1 MRVTDE
7 GRLIAGRYLVG
18 PRLGHGGMSEV
29 HLGTDTRLGRTV
41 AIKELKLS
49 LSSDSAFRLRFR
61 QEAQSASRMS
71 HPTIVRVFDAGEE
84 VSVDDN
90 GGESRRP
97 FIVMEHIEGRLL
109 KDLIAEGPVE
119 IDEAVRITE
128 GILTALEYSHRAGVV
143 HRDIKPGNIMLT
155 PSGQVKV
162 MDFGIARAV
171 SDSAAT
177 VAQTTAILGTAA
189 YFSPEQAKG
198 EQVDARSDLYSAGIV
213 LFELLT
219 GRAPFRGDTPV
230 AVAYQHVSETPP
242 APSSINPAVPP
253 ALDAVVAHALSK
265 DRYRRY
271 QGAAEFRDDLR
282 DAAAG
287 RLPDR
292 RPIDELTTSLF
303 AARSQGG
310 SNDSELALRQL
321 AEDNSVVRTQR
332 RPPVLWIWSSV
343 VVLAVIVAALVIW
356 VLTLQPS
363 STLPSQS
370 REVPALTETTYDSAQ
385 ATLTGLDLVPSQVV
399 EYNPSIPEGEVIRTD
414 PGSGTIVAPDTVI
427 RVVVSQGPQPVA
439 VPEIAGKT
447 LTDAISAITTAG
459 FVEGSQTRENSPT
472 VAGDVV
478 LSTSPAAG
486 QEVAPGTPIDL
497 VISSGKVTL
506 PDLVGTSLSSAL
518 ATLASDKLRLVG
530 VEVPDTTCDSTRAN
544 PPITTQ
550 SMVPGDVPQG
560 STIKLG
566 YCAG

>member
-1 MRVTDE
+1 VRVTDE
-7 GRLIAGRYLVG
+7 GRLIAGRYEVG
-18 PRLGHGGMSEV
+18 PRLGRGGMSEV
-29 HLGTDTRLGRTV
+29 YLGTDTRLGRTV

-61 QEAQSASRMS
+61 QEAQAASRMS

-84 VSVDDN
+84 VSLDDN
-90 GGESRRP
+90 GAESRRP

-119 IDEAVRITE
+119 VDEAVRITE

-242 APSSINPAVPP
+242 APSSINPAVTP
-253 ALDAVVAHALSK
+253 ALDAVVARALSK
-265 DRYRRY
+265 DRYERF

-287 RLPDR
+287 RLPDH

-310 SNDSELALRQL
+310 INDSELALRQL
-321 AEDNSVVRTQR
+321 AEDNSNIRTQR
-332 RPPVLWIWSSV
+332 RPPVLWIWAA
-343 VVLAVIVAALVIW
+343 VVLVGVIVAAVVIW
-356 VLTLQPS
+356 VLALPTGTGP
-363 STLPSQS
+363 LPSQS
-370 REVPALTETTYDSAQ
+370 REVPTLTQTTYDSAQ
-385 ATLTGLDLVPSQVV
+385 ETLTALDLVPSQVA
-399 EYNPSIPEGEVIRTD
+399 EYSSDVPEGDVIRTD
-414 PGSGTIVAPDTVI
+414 PGSGTIVAPETVI

-439 VPEIAGKT
+439 VPETAGRT
-447 LTDAISAITTAG
+447 LAEAIDALTAVG

-472 VAGDVV
+472 VPGDVV
-478 LSTSPAAG
+478 LSASP
-486 QEVAPGTPIDL
+486 APGTSVDL
-497 VISSGKVTL
+497 VVSSGQVTL

-518 ATLASDKLRLVG
+518 ATLASEKLQLTG
-530 VEVPDTTCDSTRAN
+530 VEVPDETCDATRAN

-550 SMVPGDVPQG
+550 SMIPGDVPQG
-560 STIKLG
+560 STIRLG

>member
-1 MRVTDE
+1 M
-7 GRLIAGRYLVG
+7 IAGRYVVG

-84 VSVDDN
+84 VSVDGN
-90 GGESRRP
+90 GSESRRP

-119 IDEAVRITE
+119 LDEAVRITE

-242 APSSINPAVPP
+242 APSSINPAVTP

-265 DRYRRY
+265 DRYRRF

-282 DAAAG
+282 EAAAG
-287 RLPDR
+287 RLPDH

-303 AARSQGG
+303 AARSQSGA
-310 SNDSELALRQL
+310 NDSELALRQL

-332 RPPVLWIWSSV
+332 RPPVLWIWSSI

-399 EYNPSIPEGEVIRTD
+399 EYSPSVPEGDVIRTD

-439 VPEIAGKT
+439 VPETAGKT
-447 LTDAISAITTAG
+447 LSEAISAITAVG

-472 VAGDVV
+472 VPGDVV
-478 LSTSPAAG
+478 LSASPAAG

-518 ATLASDKLRLVG
+518 ATLASEKLRLVG
-530 VEVPDTTCDSTRAN
+530 VEVPDPSCDSTRAN

>member
-1 MRVTDE
+1 MTDE
-7 GRLIAGRYLVG
+7 GRLIAGRYQVG
-18 PRLGHGGMSEV
+18 PRLGRGGMSEV
-29 HLGTDTRLGRTV
+29 YLGTDTRLGRTV

-84 VSVDDN
+84 VSLDDN
-90 GGESRRP
+90 GAESRRP

-109 KDLIAEGPVE
+109 KDLIAEGPLDV
-119 IDEAVRITE
+119 DEAVRITE

-242 APSSINPAVPP
+242 APSSINPAVTP
-253 ALDAVVAHALSK
+253 ALDAVVARALSK
-265 DRYRRY
+265 DRYERF

-287 RLPDR
+287 RLPDH

-310 SNDSELALRQL
+310 VNDSELALRQL
-321 AEDNSVVRTQR
+321 AEDNSIVRTQR
-332 RPPVLWIWSSV
+332 RPPVLWIWSSI

-356 VLTLQPS
+356 VLTLQPA

-370 REVPALTETTYDSAQ
+370 REVPTLTETTYDSAQ
-385 ATLTGLDLVPSQVV
+385 STLTELDLVPSQVA
-399 EYNPSIPEGEVIRTD
+399 EYSSTVPEGEVIRTD
-414 PGSGTIVAPDTVI
+414 PGSGTIVAPETVI
-427 RVVVSQGPQPVA
+427 RIVVSQGPQPVA
-439 VPEIAGKT
+439 VPDTVGQSLAEAIDA
-447 LTDAISAITTAG
+447 LTAVG

-472 VAGDVV
+472 VPRDVV
-478 LSTSPAAG
+478 LSASPGAG
-486 QEVAPGTPIDL
+486 QQVAPGTPVDL
-497 VISSGKVTL
+497 TVSSGQVTL

-518 ATLASDKLRLVG
+518 ATLASEKLQLVG
-530 VEVPDTTCDSTRAN
+530 VEVPDETCDATRAN

-550 SMVPGDVPQG
+550 SLAPGDVPQG
-560 STIKLG
+560 STVQLG

>member
-1 MRVTDE
+1 MTDE
-7 GRLIAGRYLVG
+7 GRLIAGRYQVG
-18 PRLGHGGMSEV
+18 PRLGRGGMSEV
-29 HLGTDTRLGRTV
+29 YLGTDTRLGRTV

-84 VSVDDN
+84 VSLDDT
-90 GGESRRP
+90 GAESRRP

-109 KDLIAEGPVE
+109 KDVIAEGPVE
-119 IDEAVRITE
+119 VDEAVRITE

-242 APSSINPAVPP
+242 APSSINPAVSP
-253 ALDAVVAHALSK
+253 ALDGVVARALSK
-265 DRYRRY
+265 DRYERF

-287 RLPDR
+287 RLPDH

-303 AARSQGG
+303 AARSGG
-310 SNDSELALRQL
+310 GMNDSELALRQL
-321 AEDNSVVRTQR
+321 AEDNSIVRTQR
-332 RPPVLWIWSSV
+332 RPPVLWIWSSI

-356 VLTLQPS
+356 VLTLQPTT
-363 STLPSQS
+363 TLPSQS
-370 REVPALTETTYDSAQ
+370 REVPVLTGTSYDSAQ
-385 ATLTGLDLVPSQVV
+385 STLTELDLVASQLAEFSDTV
-399 EYNPSIPEGEVIRTD
+399 PAGEVIRTD
-414 PGSGTIVAPDTVI
+414 PGSGTIVAPETVI
-427 RVVVSQGPQPVA
+427 RVYVSQGAQPVA
-439 VPEIAGKT
+439 VPE
-447 LTDAISAITTAG
+447 TAG
-459 FVEGSQTRENSPT
+459 STLEEAIAALTGAGFSEGSQTRQNSPT
-472 VAGDVV
+472 VPGDVV
-478 LSTSPAAG
+478 LSSTPAGG
-486 QEVAPGTPIDL
+486 QQLAPGTPVDL
-497 VISSGKVTL
+497 VVSSGQVTL
-506 PDLVGTSLSSAL
+506 PDLVGQTLSTAL
-518 ATLASDKLRLVG
+518 ATLASEQLQLIG
-530 VEVPDTTCDSTRAN
+530 EEAPDETCDSVRAN

-550 SMVPGDVPQG
+550 SIAPGDVPQG
-560 STIKLG
+560 STVELG
-566 YCAG
+566 FCAG

>member
-1 MRVTDE
+1 MTEE
-7 GRLIAGRYLVG
+7 GRLIAGRYQVG
-18 PRLGHGGMSEV
+18 PRLGRGGMSEV
-29 HLGTDTRLGRTV
+29 YLGTDTRLGRTV

-61 QEAQSASRMS
+61 QEAQAASRMS

-84 VSVDDN
+84 VTVDDN
-90 GGESRRP
+90 GAESRRP
-97 FIVMEHIEGRLL
+97 FIIMEHIEGRLL
-109 KDLIAEGPVE
+109 KDIIADGPVDV
-119 IDEAVRITE
+119 DEAVRITE

-198 EQVDARSDLYSAGIV
+198 EQVDARSDLYSAGVV

-242 APSSINPAVPP
+242 APSSITPAVSP
-253 ALDAVVAHALSK
+253 ALDAVVARALSK
-265 DRYRRY
+265 DRYERF

-287 RLPDR
+287 RLPDHR
-292 RPIDELTTSLF
+292 EIDELTTSLF
-303 AARSQGG
+303 GARSGG
-310 SNDSELALRQL
+310 GMNDSELALRQL
-321 AEDNSVVRTQR
+321 AEDNSIVRTQR
-332 RPPVLWIWSSV
+332 RPPILWIWSSI

-363 STLPSQS
+363 TTLPTQS
-370 REVPALTETTYDSAQ
+370 REVPTLTSESYEAAE
-385 ATLTGLDLVPSQVV
+385 ATLTGLDLIVSKQSEFSDSVPAGQVT
-399 EYNPSIPEGEVIRTD
+399 RTD
-414 PGSGTIVAPDTVI
+414 PGPGTIVARQTTI
-427 RVVVSQGPQPVA
+427 RVYVSQGMQPVA
-439 VPEIAGKT
+439 VPKTAGT
-447 LTDAISAITTAG
+447 PLADAIAAITGAG
-459 FVEGSQTRENSPT
+459 LVEGSQTRQNSPT
-472 VAGDVV
+472 LPADVV
-478 LSTSPAAG
+478 ISSSPDGGAQA
-486 QEVAPGTPIDL
+486 EPRSSVDL
-497 VISSGKVTL
+497 VVSSGKVTL
-506 PDLVGTSLSSAL
+506 PDLVGQSLSTAL
-518 ATLASDKLRLVG
+518 ATLASDSLQLKG
-530 VEVPDTTCDSTRAN
+530 VEAPDTRCDSVRAN

-550 SMVPGDVPQG
+550 SLPPGDVPQG
-560 STIKLG
+560 STVQLG

>member
-1 MRVTDE
+1 MTEE
-7 GRLIAGRYLVG
+7 GRLIAGRYQVG
-18 PRLGHGGMSEV
+18 PRLGRGGMSEV
-29 HLGTDTRLGRTV
+29 YLGTDTRLGRTV

-84 VSVDDN
+84 VSLDDN
-90 GGESRRP
+90 GAESRRP

-109 KDLIAEGPVE
+109 KDLIAEGPLDV
-119 IDEAVRITE
+119 DEAVRITE

-242 APSSINPAVPP
+242 APSSINPAVTP
-253 ALDAVVAHALSK
+253 ALDAVVARALSK
-265 DRYRRY
+265 DRYERF

-287 RLPDR
+287 RLPDH

-310 SNDSELALRQL
+310 VNDSELALRQL
-321 AEDNSVVRTQR
+321 AEDNSIVRTQR
-332 RPPVLWIWSSV
+332 RPPVLWIWSSI

-356 VLTLQPS
+356 VLTLQPA

-370 REVPALTETTYDSAQ
+370 REVPTLTETTYDSAQ
-385 ATLTGLDLVPSQVV
+385 STLTELDLVPSQVA
-399 EYNPSIPEGEVIRTD
+399 EYSSTVPEGEVIRTD
-414 PGSGTIVAPDTVI
+414 PGSGTIVAPETVI
-427 RVVVSQGPQPVA
+427 RIVVSQGPLPVA
-439 VPEIAGKT
+439 VPDTVGQSLAEAIDA
-447 LTDAISAITTAG
+447 LTAVG

-472 VAGDVV
+472 VPRDVV
-478 LSTSPAAG
+478 LSASPGAG
-486 QEVAPGTPIDL
+486 QQVAPGTPVDL
-497 VISSGKVTL
+497 TVSSGQVTL

-518 ATLASDKLRLVG
+518 ATLASEKLQLVG
-530 VEVPDTTCDSTRAN
+530 VEVPDETCDATRAN

-550 SMVPGDVPQG
+550 SLAPGDVPQG
-560 STIKLG
+560 STVQLG

>member
-1 MRVTDE
+1 MTDE
-7 GRLIAGRYLVG
+7 GRLIAGRYVVG

-84 VSVDDN
+84 VSIDGN
-90 GGESRRP
+90 GSESRRP

-119 IDEAVRITE
+119 LDEAVRITE

-242 APSSINPAVPP
+242 APSSINPAVTP

-265 DRYRRY
+265 DRYRRF

-282 DAAAG
+282 EAAAG
-287 RLPDR
+287 RLPDH

-303 AARSQGG
+303 AARSQSGA
-310 SNDSELALRQL
+310 NDSELALRQL

-399 EYNPSIPEGEVIRTD
+399 EYSPSVPEGDVIRTD

-439 VPEIAGKT
+439 VPETAGKT
-447 LTDAISAITTAG
+447 LSEAISAITAVG

-472 VAGDVV
+472 VPGDVV
-478 LSTSPAAG
+478 LSASPAAG

-518 ATLASDKLRLVG
+518 ATLASEKLRLVG
-530 VEVPDTTCDSTRAN
+530 VEVPDPSCDSTRAN

>member
-1 MRVTDE
+1 MTDE
-7 GRLIAGRYLVG
+7 GRLIAGRYQVG
-18 PRLGHGGMSEV
+18 PRLGRGGMSEV
-29 HLGTDTRLGRTV
+29 YLGTDTRLGRTV

-84 VSVDDN
+84 VSLDDN
-90 GGESRRP
+90 GAESRRP

-109 KDLIAEGPVE
+109 KDLIAEGPLDV
-119 IDEAVRITE
+119 DEAVRITE

-242 APSSINPAVPP
+242 APSSINPAVTP
-253 ALDAVVAHALSK
+253 ALDAVVARALSK
-265 DRYRRY
+265 DRYERF

-287 RLPDR
+287 RLPDH

-310 SNDSELALRQL
+310 VNDSELALRQL
-321 AEDNSVVRTQR
+321 AEDNSIVRTQR
-332 RPPVLWIWSSV
+332 RPPVLWIWSSI

-356 VLTLQPS
+356 VLTLQPA

-370 REVPALTETTYDSAQ
+370 REVPTLTETTYDSAQ
-385 ATLTGLDLVPSQVV
+385 STLTELDLVPSQVA
-399 EYNPSIPEGEVIRTD
+399 EYSSTVPEGEVIRTD
-414 PGSGTIVAPDTVI
+414 PGSGTIVAPETVI
-427 RVVVSQGPQPVA
+427 RIVVSQGPQPVA
-439 VPEIAGKT
+439 VPDTVGQSLAEAIDA
-447 LTDAISAITTAG
+447 LTAVG

-472 VAGDVV
+472 VPGDVV
-478 LSTSPAAG
+478 LSASPGAG
-486 QEVAPGTPIDL
+486 QQVAQGTPVDL
-497 VISSGKVTL
+497 TVSSGQVTL

-518 ATLASDKLRLVG
+518 ATLASEKLQLVG
-530 VEVPDTTCDSTRAN
+530 VEVPDETCDATRAN

-550 SMVPGDVPQG
+550 SLAPGDVPQG
-560 STIKLG
+560 STVQLG

>member
-1 MRVTDE
+1 MTDE
-7 GRLIAGRYLVG
+7 GRLIAGRYQVG
-18 PRLGHGGMSEV
+18 PRLGRGGMSEV
-29 HLGTDTRLGRTV
+29 YLGTDTRLGRTV

-84 VSVDDN
+84 VSLEDN
-90 GGESRRP
+90 GAESRRP

-109 KDLIAEGPVE
+109 KDLIAEGPLDV
-119 IDEAVRITE
+119 DEAVRITE

-242 APSSINPAVPP
+242 APSSINPAVTP
-253 ALDAVVAHALSK
+253 ALDAVVARALSK
-265 DRYRRY
+265 DRYERF

-287 RLPDR
+287 RLPDH

-310 SNDSELALRQL
+310 VNDSELALRQL
-321 AEDNSVVRTQR
+321 AEDNSIVRTQR
-332 RPPVLWIWSSV
+332 RPPVLWIWSSI

-356 VLTLQPS
+356 VLTLQPA

-370 REVPALTETTYDSAQ
+370 REVPTLTETTYDSAQ
-385 ATLTGLDLVPSQVV
+385 STLTELDLVPSQVA
-399 EYNPSIPEGEVIRTD
+399 EYSSTVPEGEVIRTD
-414 PGSGTIVAPDTVI
+414 PGSGTIVAPETVI
-427 RVVVSQGPQPVA
+427 RIVVSQGPQPVA
-439 VPEIAGKT
+439 VPDTVGQSLAEAIDA
-447 LTDAISAITTAG
+447 LTSVG

-472 VAGDVV
+472 VPGDVV
-478 LSTSPAAG
+478 LSASPGAG
-486 QEVAPGTPIDL
+486 QQVAPGTPVDL
-497 VISSGKVTL
+497 TVSSGQVTL

-518 ATLASDKLRLVG
+518 ATLASEKLQLVG
-530 VEVPDTTCDSTRAN
+530 VEVPDETCDATRAN

-550 SMVPGDVPQG
+550 SLAPGDVPQG
-560 STIKLG
+560 STVQLG

>member
-1 MRVTDE
+1 MTDE
-7 GRLIAGRYLVG
+7 GRLIAGRYQVG
-18 PRLGHGGMSEV
+18 PRLGRGGMSEV
-29 HLGTDTRLGRTV
+29 YLGTDTRLGRTV

-84 VSVDDN
+84 VSLDDS
-90 GGESRRP
+90 GAESRRP

-109 KDLIAEGPVE
+109 KDLIAEGPLDV
-119 IDEAVRITE
+119 DEAVRITE

-242 APSSINPAVPP
+242 APSSINPAVTP
-253 ALDAVVAHALSK
+253 ALDAVVARALSK
-265 DRYRRY
+265 DRYERF

-287 RLPDR
+287 RLPDH

-310 SNDSELALRQL
+310 VNDSELALRQL
-321 AEDNSVVRTQR
+321 AEDNSIVRTQR
-332 RPPVLWIWSSV
+332 RPPVLWIWSSI

-356 VLTLQPS
+356 VLTLQPA

-370 REVPALTETTYDSAQ
+370 REVPTLTETTYDSAQ
-385 ATLTGLDLVPSQVV
+385 STLTELDLVPSQVA
-399 EYNPSIPEGEVIRTD
+399 EYSSTVPEGEVIRTD
-414 PGSGTIVAPDTVI
+414 PGSGTIVAPETVI
-427 RVVVSQGPQPVA
+427 RIVVSQGPQPVA
-439 VPEIAGKT
+439 VPDTVGQSLAEAIDA
-447 LTDAISAITTAG
+447 LTAVG

-472 VAGDVV
+472 VPGDVV
-478 LSTSPAAG
+478 LAASPGAG
-486 QEVAPGTPIDL
+486 QQVAPGTPVDL
-497 VISSGKVTL
+497 TVSSGQVTL

-518 ATLASDKLRLVG
+518 ATLASEKLQLVG
-530 VEVPDTTCDSTRAN
+530 VEVPDETCDATRAN

-550 SMVPGDVPQG
+550 SLAPGDVPQG
-560 STIKLG
+560 STVQLG

>member
-1 MRVTDE
+1 MTDE
-7 GRLIAGRYLVG
+7 GRLIAGRYQVG
-18 PRLGHGGMSEV
+18 PRLGRGGMSEV
-29 HLGTDTRLGRTV
+29 YLGTDTRLGRTV

-84 VSVDDN
+84 VSLDDN
-90 GGESRRP
+90 GAESRRP

-109 KDLIAEGPVE
+109 KDLIAEGPLDV
-119 IDEAVRITE
+119 DEAVRITE

-242 APSSINPAVPP
+242 APSSINPAVTP
-253 ALDAVVAHALSK
+253 ALDAVVARALSK
-265 DRYRRY
+265 DRYERF

-287 RLPDR
+287 RLPDH

-310 SNDSELALRQL
+310 VNDSELALRQL
-321 AEDNSVVRTQR
+321 AEDNSIVRTQR
-332 RPPVLWIWSSV
+332 RPPVLWIWSSI

-356 VLTLQPS
+356 VLTLQPA

-370 REVPALTETTYDSAQ
+370 REVPTLTETTYDSAQ
-385 ATLTGLDLVPSQVV
+385 STLTELDLVPSQVA
-399 EYNPSIPEGEVIRTD
+399 EYSSTVPEGEVIRTD
-414 PGSGTIVAPDTVI
+414 PGSGTIVAPETVI
-427 RVVVSQGPQPVA
+427 RIVVSQGPQPVA
-439 VPEIAGKT
+439 VPDTVGQSLAEAIDA
-447 LTDAISAITTAG
+447 LTAVG

-472 VAGDVV
+472 VPGDVV
-478 LSTSPAAG
+478 LSASPGAG
-486 QEVAPGTPIDL
+486 QQVAPGTPVDL
-497 VISSGKVTL
+497 TVSSGQVTL

-518 ATLASDKLRLVG
+518 ATLASEKLQLVG
-530 VEVPDTTCDSTRAN
+530 VEVPDETCDATRAN

-550 SMVPGDVPQG
+550 SLAPGDVPQG
-560 STIKLG
+560 STVQLG

>member
-1 MRVTDE
+1 MRVTEE
-7 GRLIAGRYLVG
+7 GRLIAGRYQVG
-18 PRLGHGGMSEV
+18 PRLGRGGMSEV
-29 HLGTDTRLGRTV
+29 YLGTDTRLGRTV

-61 QEAQSASRMS
+61 QEAQAASRMS

-84 VSVDDN
+84 VTVDDN
-90 GGESRRP
+90 GAESRRP
-97 FIVMEHIEGRLL
+97 FIIMEHIEGRLL
-109 KDLIAEGPVE
+109 KDIIADGPVDV
-119 IDEAVRITE
+119 DEAVRITE

-198 EQVDARSDLYSAGIV
+198 EQVDARSDLYSAGVV

-242 APSSINPAVPP
+242 APSSITPAVSP
-253 ALDAVVAHALSK
+253 ALDAVVARALSK
-265 DRYRRY
+265 DRYERF

-287 RLPDR
+287 RLPDHR
-292 RPIDELTTSLF
+292 EIDELTTSLF
-303 AARSQGG
+303 GARSGG
-310 SNDSELALRQL
+310 GMNDSELALRQL
-321 AEDNSVVRTQR
+321 AEDNSIVRTQR
-332 RPPVLWIWSSV
+332 RPPILWIWSSI

-363 STLPSQS
+363 TTLPTQS
-370 REVPALTETTYDSAQ
+370 REVPTLTSESYEAAE
-385 ATLTGLDLVPSQVV
+385 ATLTGLDLIVSKQSEFSDSVPAGQVT
-399 EYNPSIPEGEVIRTD
+399 RTD
-414 PGSGTIVAPDTVI
+414 PGPGTIVARQTTI
-427 RVVVSQGPQPVA
+427 RVYVSQGMQPVA
-439 VPEIAGKT
+439 VPKTAGT
-447 LTDAISAITTAG
+447 PLADAIAAITGAG
-459 FVEGSQTRENSPT
+459 LVEGSQTRQNSPT
-472 VAGDVV
+472 LPADVV
-478 LSTSPAAG
+478 ISSSPDGGAQA
-486 QEVAPGTPIDL
+486 EPRSSVDL
-497 VISSGKVTL
+497 VVSSGKVTL
-506 PDLVGTSLSSAL
+506 PDLVGQSLSTAL
-518 ATLASDKLRLVG
+518 ATLASDSLQLKG
-530 VEVPDTTCDSTRAN
+530 VEAPDTRCDSVRAN

-550 SMVPGDVPQG
+550 SLPPGDVPQG
-560 STIKLG
+560 STVQLG

>member
-1 MRVTDE
+1 M
-7 GRLIAGRYLVG
+7 IAGRYQVG
-18 PRLGHGGMSEV
+18 PRLGRGGMSEV
-29 HLGTDTRLGRTV
+29 YLGTDTRLGRTV

-84 VSVDDN
+84 VSLDDN
-90 GGESRRP
+90 GAESRRP

-109 KDLIAEGPVE
+109 KDVIAEGPVDV
-119 IDEAVRITE
+119 DEAVRITE

-242 APSSINPAVPP
+242 APSSINPAVSP
-253 ALDAVVAHALSK
+253 ALDGVVARALSK
-265 DRYRRY
+265 DRYERF

-287 RLPDR
+287 RLPDH

-303 AARSQGG
+303 AARGG
-310 SNDSELALRQL
+310 GMNDSELALRQL
-321 AEDNSVVRTQR
+321 AEDNSIVRTQR
-332 RPPVLWIWSSV
+332 RPPVLWIWSSI

-356 VLTLQPS
+356 VLTLQPTT
-363 STLPSQS
+363 TLPSQS
-370 REVPALTETTYDSAQ
+370 REVPALTGTSYDSAQ
-385 ATLTGLDLVPSQVV
+385 STLTELDLVASQLAEFDDTV
-399 EYNPSIPEGEVIRTD
+399 PAGEVIRTD
-414 PGSGTIVAPDTVI
+414 PGSGTIVAPETVI
-427 RVVVSQGPQPVA
+427 RVYVSQGPQPVA
-439 VPEIAGKT
+439 VPE
-447 LTDAISAITTAG
+447 TAG
-459 FVEGSQTRENSPT
+459 STLEEAIAALTGAGFSEGSQTRQNSPT
-472 VAGDVV
+472 VPADVV
-478 LSTSPAAG
+478 LSSTPDGG
-486 QEVAPGTPIDL
+486 QQLEPGTQVDL
-497 VISSGKVTL
+497 VVSSGQVTL
-506 PDLVGTSLSSAL
+506 PDLVGQTLSTAL
-518 ATLASDKLRLVG
+518 ATLASEQLQLIG
-530 VEVPDTTCDSTRAN
+530 EEAPDETCESVRAN

-550 SMVPGDVPQG
+550 SVAPGDVPQG
-560 STIKLG
+560 STIELG
-566 YCAG
+566 FCAG

>member
-1 MRVTDE
+1 MTDE

-18 PRLGHGGMSEV
+18 PQLGRGGMSEV

-41 AIKELKLS
+41 AVKELKLS

-61 QEAQSASRMS
+61 QEAHAASRMS

-84 VSVDDN
+84 VSVDDS
-90 GGESRRP
+90 GTESRRP

-109 KDLIAEGPVE
+109 KDVIAEGPVDV
-119 IDEAVRITE
+119 DEAVRITE
-128 GILTALEYSHRAGVV
+128 GVLTALEYSHRAGVV

-198 EQVDARSDLYSAGIV
+198 EQVDARSDLYSAGVV

-242 APSSINPAVPP
+242 APSSINPAVTP
-253 ALDAVVAHALSK
+253 ALDGVVARALSK
-265 DRYRRY
+265 DRYERF

-282 DAAAG
+282 NAAAG
-287 RLPDR
+287 RLPDH

-303 AARSQGG
+303 AARGQNGM
-310 SNDSELALRQL
+310 NDSELALRQL
-321 AEDNSVVRTQR
+321 AEDNSIVRTQR
-332 RPPVLWIWSSV
+332 RPPVLWIWSSI

-363 STLPSQS
+363 TTLPSQS
-370 REVPALTETTYDSAQ
+370 REVPALTGTAYDSAQ
-385 ATLTGLDLVPSQVV
+385 STLTELDLVPSQLT
-399 EYNPSIPEGEVIRTD
+399 EYNDTVPSGAVIRTD
-414 PGSGTIVAPDTVI
+414 PGSGTIVAPETAI
-427 RVVVSQGPQPVA
+427 RVYVSQGAQPVA
-439 VPEIAGKT
+439 VPETAGT
-447 LTDAISAITTAG
+447 RLEEAVAALTGAG
-459 FVEGSQTRENSPT
+459 FVEGSRTRQNSPT
-472 VAGDVV
+472 VASD
-478 LSTSPAAG
+478 
-486 QEVAPGTPIDL
+486 I
-497 VISSGKVTL
+497 VISSSPAGGQPSTPGGPVDLVVSSGRVTL
-506 PDLVGTSLSSAL
+506 PDLVGQSLSTAL
-518 ATLASDKLRLVG
+518 STLESEQLQLVA
-530 VEVPDTTCDSTRAN
+530 VEAPDDSCESVRAN

-550 SMVPGDVPQG
+550 SLAPGDVPQG
-560 STIKLG
+560 STVELG

>member
-1 MRVTDE
+1 MTDE
-7 GRLIAGRYLVG
+7 GRLIAGRYQVG
-18 PRLGHGGMSEV
+18 PRLGRGGMSEV
-29 HLGTDTRLGRTV
+29 YLGTDTRLGRTV

-84 VSVDDN
+84 VSLDDN
-90 GGESRRP
+90 GAESRRP

-109 KDLIAEGPVE
+109 KDLIAEGPLDV
-119 IDEAVRITE
+119 DEAVRITE

-242 APSSINPAVPP
+242 APSSINPAVTP
-253 ALDAVVAHALSK
+253 ALDAVVARALSK
-265 DRYRRY
+265 DRYERF

-287 RLPDR
+287 RLPDH

-310 SNDSELALRQL
+310 VNDSELALRQL
-321 AEDNSVVRTQR
+321 AEDNSIVRTQR
-332 RPPVLWIWSSV
+332 RPPVLWIWSSI

-356 VLTLQPS
+356 VLTLQPA

-370 REVPALTETTYDSAQ
+370 REVPTLTETTYDSAQ
-385 ATLTGLDLVPSQVV
+385 STLTELDLVPSQVA
-399 EYNPSIPEGEVIRTD
+399 EYSSTVPEGEVIRTD
-414 PGSGTIVAPDTVI
+414 PGSGTIVAPETVI
-427 RVVVSQGPQPVA
+427 RIVVSQGPQPVA
-439 VPEIAGKT
+439 VPDTVGQNLAEAIDA
-447 LTDAISAITTAG
+447 LTAVG

-472 VAGDVV
+472 VPGDVV
-478 LSTSPAAG
+478 LSASPGAG
-486 QEVAPGTPIDL
+486 QQVAPGTPVDL
-497 VISSGKVTL
+497 TVSSGQVTL

-518 ATLASDKLRLVG
+518 ATLASEKLQLVG
-530 VEVPDTTCDSTRAN
+530 VEVPDETCDATRAN

-550 SMVPGDVPQG
+550 SLAPGDVPQG
-560 STIKLG
+560 STVQLG

>member
-1 MRVTDE
+1 
-7 GRLIAGRYLVG
+7 
-18 PRLGHGGMSEV
+18 MSEV
-29 HLGTDTRLGRTV
+29 YLGTDTRLGRTV

-84 VSVDDN
+84 VTVDEQ
-90 GGESRRP
+90 GAESRRP

-109 KDLIAEGPVE
+109 KDVIAEGPVDV
-119 IDEAVRITE
+119 DEAVRITE

-242 APSSINPAVPP
+242 APSSINPAVSP
-253 ALDAVVAHALSK
+253 ALDSIVARALSK
-265 DRYRRY
+265 DRYERF

-287 RLPDR
+287 RLAEH

-310 SNDSELALRQL
+310 MNDSELALRQL
-321 AEDNSVVRTQR
+321 AEDNSAVRTQR
-332 RPPVLWIWSSV
+332 RPPVLWIWSSI

-356 VLTLQPS
+356 VLTLQPTT
-363 STLPSQS
+363 TLPSQS
-370 REVPALTETTYDSAQ
+370 REVPTLTGTSYDSAQ
-385 ATLTGLDLVPSQVV
+385 STLTALDLVPSQVTEFSDSV
-399 EYNPSIPEGEVIRTD
+399 PEGEVVRTD

-427 RVVVSQGPQPVA
+427 RVYVSQGVQPVA
-439 VPEIAGKT
+439 VPGTAGTNLGEAIA
-447 LTDAISAITTAG
+447 AITGAG
-459 FVEGSQTRENSPT
+459 LAEGSQTRQNSPT
-472 VAGDVV
+472 IAADVV
-478 LSTSPAAG
+478 LSTTPSAG
-486 QEVAPGTPIDL
+486 EQVVPGTPVDL
-497 VISSGKVTL
+497 VVSSGTVVL
-506 PDLVGTSLSSAL
+506 PDLVGQSLSAAL
-518 ATLASDKLRLVG
+518 AALEAEELQLVG
-530 VEVPDTTCDSTRAN
+530 VEAPDESCESVRAN
-544 PPITTQ
+544 PPIITQ
-550 SMVPGDVPQG
+550 SLAPGEVPQG
-560 STIKLG
+560 STVELG

>member
-1 MRVTDE
+1 MTDE
-7 GRLIAGRYLVG
+7 GRLIAGRYQVG
-18 PRLGHGGMSEV
+18 PRLGRGGMSEV
-29 HLGTDTRLGRTV
+29 YLGTDTRLGRTV

-84 VSVDDN
+84 VTVDDT
-90 GGESRRP
+90 GSESRRP

-109 KDLIAEGPVE
+109 KDLIAEGPLDV
-119 IDEAVRITE
+119 DEAVRIAE

-242 APSSINPAVPP
+242 APSSINPAVTPS
-253 ALDAVVAHALSK
+253 LDAVVARALSK
-265 DRYRRY
+265 DRYQRF

-287 RLPDR
+287 RLPEH

-303 AARSQGG
+303 GTRSQGG
-310 SNDSELALRQL
+310 VNDSEFALRQL
-321 AEDNSVVRTQR
+321 AEDNSIVRTQR
-332 RPPVLWIWSSV
+332 RPPVLWIWSSI

-356 VLTLQPS
+356 VLTLQPA

-370 REVPALTETTYDSAQ
+370 REVPSLSHTTYDSAQ
-385 ATLTGLDLVPSQVV
+385 STLTELDLVPSQVA
-399 EYNPSIPEGEVIRTD
+399 EYSSTVPEGEVIRTD
-414 PGSGTIVAPDTVI
+414 PGSGTIVAPETVI
-427 RVVVSQGPQPVA
+427 RIVVSQGPQPVA
-439 VPEIAGKT
+439 VPDTVGQP
-447 LTDAISAITTAG
+447 LTEAINALSAVG
-459 FVEGSQTRENSPT
+459 FVEGSQTRQNSPT
-472 VAGDVV
+472 IASDIV
-478 LSTSPAAG
+478 LSASPEAG
-486 QEVAPGTPIDL
+486 QQVVPGTAIDL
-497 VISSGKVTL
+497 TVSTGQVTL
-506 PDLVGTSLSSAL
+506 PDLVGKKLSEAL
-518 ATLASDKLRLVG
+518 ATLASDQLQLIG
-530 VEVPDTTCDSTRAN
+530 IEIPDETCSGAGRAN
-544 PPITTQ
+544 PPVTTQ
-550 SMVPGDVPQG
+550 SLVPGDVPQG
-560 STIKLG
+560 STVRLG

>member
-1 MRVTDE
+1 MTDE
-7 GRLIAGRYLVG
+7 GRLIAGRYQVG
-18 PRLGHGGMSEV
+18 PRLGRGGMSEV

-61 QEAQSASRMS
+61 QEAQAASRMS
-71 HPTIVRVFDAGEE
+71 HPTVVRVFDAGEE
-84 VSVDDN
+84 VTVDEN

-109 KDLIAEGPVE
+109 KDVIAEGPVE
-119 IDEAVRITE
+119 VDEAVRITE

-242 APSSINPAVPP
+242 APSSINPTVSA
-253 ALDAVVAHALSK
+253 ALDAVVARALSK
-265 DRYRRY
+265 DRYERF

-282 DAAAG
+282 EAAAG
-287 RLPDR
+287 RLPDH

-310 SNDSELALRQL
+310 VTDSELALRQL
-321 AEDNSVVRTQR
+321 AEDNSIVRTQR
-332 RPPVLWIWSSV
+332 RPPVLWIWSSI

-356 VLTLQPS
+356 VLTLQPD

-370 REVPALTETTYDSAQ
+370 REVPSLTQTTYESAQ
-385 ATLTGLDLVPSQVV
+385 ETLTAIDLVPSQVT
-399 EYNPSIPEGEVIRTD
+399 EYSTSVPEGEVIRTD
-414 PGSGTIVAPDTVI
+414 PGSGTIVAPETVI

-439 VPEIAGKT
+439 VPETAGKT
-447 LTDAISAITTAG
+447 LAEAIEAITAAG

-478 LSTSPAAG
+478 LSASPAAG
-486 QEVAPGTPIDL
+486 QQVAPGTPIDL
-497 VISSGKVTL
+497 VVSSGQVTL

-518 ATLASDKLRLVG
+518 ATLASEKLQLVG
-530 VEVPDTTCDSTRAN
+530 VEVPDESCDATRAN

-550 SMVPGDVPQG
+550 SRAPGDVPQG
-560 STIKLG
+560 STIQLG

>member
-1 MRVTDE
+1 MTDE
-7 GRLIAGRYLVG
+7 GRLIAGRYQVG
-18 PRLGHGGMSEV
+18 PRLGRGGMSEV
-29 HLGTDTRLGRTV
+29 YLGTDTRLGRTV

-84 VSVDDN
+84 VSLDDN
-90 GGESRRP
+90 GAESRRP

-109 KDLIAEGPVE
+109 KDVIAEGPVDV
-119 IDEAVRITE
+119 DEAVRITE

-242 APSSINPAVPP
+242 APSSINPAVSP
-253 ALDAVVAHALSK
+253 ALDGVVARALSK
-265 DRYRRY
+265 DRYERF

-287 RLPDR
+287 RLPDH

-303 AARSQGG
+303 AARGG
-310 SNDSELALRQL
+310 GMNDSELALRQL
-321 AEDNSVVRTQR
+321 AEDNSIVRTQR
-332 RPPVLWIWSSV
+332 RPPVLWIWSSI

-356 VLTLQPS
+356 VLTLQPTT
-363 STLPSQS
+363 TLPSQS
-370 REVPALTETTYDSAQ
+370 REVPALTGTSYDSAQ
-385 ATLTGLDLVPSQVV
+385 STLTELDLVASQLAEFDDTV
-399 EYNPSIPEGEVIRTD
+399 PAGEVIRTD
-414 PGSGTIVAPDTVI
+414 PGSGTIVAPETVI
-427 RVVVSQGPQPVA
+427 RVYVSQGAQPVA
-439 VPEIAGKT
+439 VPE
-447 LTDAISAITTAG
+447 TAG
-459 FVEGSQTRENSPT
+459 STLEEAIAALTGAGFSEGSQTRQNSPT
-472 VAGDVV
+472 VPADVV
-478 LSTSPAAG
+478 LSSTPDGG
-486 QEVAPGTPIDL
+486 QQLEPGTQVDL
-497 VISSGKVTL
+497 VVSSGQVTL
-506 PDLVGTSLSSAL
+506 PDLVGQTLSTAL
-518 ATLASDKLRLVG
+518 ATLASEQLQLIG
-530 VEVPDTTCDSTRAN
+530 EEAPDETCESVRAN

-550 SMVPGDVPQG
+550 SVAPGDVPQG
-560 STIKLG
+560 STIELG
-566 YCAG
+566 FCAG

>member
-7 GRLIAGRYLVG
+7 GRLIAGRYVVG

-84 VSVDDN
+84 VSVDGN
-90 GGESRRP
+90 GSESRRP

-119 IDEAVRITE
+119 LDEAVRITE

-242 APSSINPAVPP
+242 APSSINPAVTP

-265 DRYRRY
+265 DRYRRF

-282 DAAAG
+282 EAAAG
-287 RLPDR
+287 RLPDH

-303 AARSQGG
+303 AARSQSGA
-310 SNDSELALRQL
+310 NDSELALRQL

-332 RPPVLWIWSSV
+332 RPPVLWIWSSI

-399 EYNPSIPEGEVIRTD
+399 EYSPSVPEGDVIRTD

-439 VPEIAGKT
+439 VPETAGKT
-447 LTDAISAITTAG
+447 LSEAISAITAVG

-472 VAGDVV
+472 VPGDVV
-478 LSTSPAAG
+478 LSASPAAG

-518 ATLASDKLRLVG
+518 ATLASEKLRLVG
-530 VEVPDTTCDSTRAN
+530 VEVPDPSCDSTRAN

>member
-1 MRVTDE
+1 MTDE
-7 GRLIAGRYLVG
+7 GRLIAGRYQVG
-18 PRLGHGGMSEV
+18 PRLGRGGMSEV
-29 HLGTDTRLGRTV
+29 YLGTDTRLGRTV

-84 VSVDDN
+84 VSLDDN
-90 GGESRRP
+90 GAESRRP

-109 KDLIAEGPVE
+109 KDVIAEGPVDV
-119 IDEAVRITE
+119 DEAVRITE

-242 APSSINPAVPP
+242 APSSINPAVSP
-253 ALDAVVAHALSK
+253 ALDGVVARALSK
-265 DRYRRY
+265 DRYERF

-287 RLPDR
+287 RLPDH

-303 AARSQGG
+303 AARGG
-310 SNDSELALRQL
+310 GMNDSELALRQL
-321 AEDNSVVRTQR
+321 AEDNSIVRTQR
-332 RPPVLWIWSSV
+332 RPPVLWIWSSI

-356 VLTLQPS
+356 VLTLQPTT
-363 STLPSQS
+363 TLPSQS
-370 REVPALTETTYDSAQ
+370 REVPALTGTSYDSAQ
-385 ATLTGLDLVPSQVV
+385 STLTELDLVASQLAEFDDTV
-399 EYNPSIPEGEVIRTD
+399 PAGEVIRTD
-414 PGSGTIVAPDTVI
+414 PGSGTIVAPETVI
-427 RVVVSQGPQPVA
+427 RVYVSQGPQPVA
-439 VPEIAGKT
+439 VPE
-447 LTDAISAITTAG
+447 TAG
-459 FVEGSQTRENSPT
+459 STLEEAIAALTGAGFSEGSQTRQNSPT
-472 VAGDVV
+472 VPADVV
-478 LSTSPAAG
+478 LSSTPDGG
-486 QEVAPGTPIDL
+486 QQLEPGTQVDL
-497 VISSGKVTL
+497 VVSSGQVTL
-506 PDLVGTSLSSAL
+506 PDLVGQTLSTAL
-518 ATLASDKLRLVG
+518 ATLASEQLQLIG
-530 VEVPDTTCDSTRAN
+530 EEAPDETCESVRAN

-550 SMVPGDVPQG
+550 SVAPGDVPQG
-560 STIKLG
+560 STIELG
-566 YCAG
+566 FCAG

>member
-1 MRVTDE
+1 MTDE
-7 GRLIAGRYLVG
+7 GRLIAGRYVVG

-84 VSVDDN
+84 VSVDGN
-90 GGESRRP
+90 GSESRRP

-119 IDEAVRITE
+119 LDEAVRITE

-242 APSSINPAVPP
+242 APSSINPAVTP

-265 DRYRRY
+265 DRYRRF

-282 DAAAG
+282 EAAAG
-287 RLPDR
+287 RLPDH

-303 AARSQGG
+303 AARSQSGA
-310 SNDSELALRQL
+310 NDSELALRQL

-332 RPPVLWIWSSV
+332 RPPVLWIWSSI

-399 EYNPSIPEGEVIRTD
+399 EYSPSVPEGDVIRTD

-439 VPEIAGKT
+439 VPETAGKT
-447 LTDAISAITTAG
+447 LSEAISAITAVG

-472 VAGDVV
+472 VPGDVV
-478 LSTSPAAG
+478 LSASPAAG

-518 ATLASDKLRLVG
+518 ATLASEKLRLVG
-530 VEVPDTTCDSTRAN
+530 VEVPDPSCDSTRAN

>member
-1 MRVTDE
+1 MTDE
-7 GRLIAGRYLVG
+7 GRLIAGRYQVG
-18 PRLGHGGMSEV
+18 PRLGRGGMSEV
-29 HLGTDTRLGRTV
+29 YLGTDTRLGRTV

-84 VSVDDN
+84 VSLDDN
-90 GGESRRP
+90 GAESRRP

-109 KDLIAEGPVE
+109 KDLIAEGPLDV
-119 IDEAVRITE
+119 DEAVRITE

-242 APSSINPAVPP
+242 APSSINPAVTP
-253 ALDAVVAHALSK
+253 ALDAVVARALSK
-265 DRYRRY
+265 DRYERF

-287 RLPDR
+287 RLPDH

-310 SNDSELALRQL
+310 VNDSELALRQL
-321 AEDNSVVRTQR
+321 AEDNSIVRTQR
-332 RPPVLWIWSSV
+332 RPPVLWIWSSI

-356 VLTLQPS
+356 VLTLQPA

-370 REVPALTETTYDSAQ
+370 REVPTLTETTYDSAQ
-385 ATLTGLDLVPSQVV
+385 STLTELDLVPSQVA
-399 EYNPSIPEGEVIRTD
+399 EYSSTVPEGEVIRTD
-414 PGSGTIVAPDTVI
+414 PGSGTIVAPETVI
-427 RVVVSQGPQPVA
+427 RIVVSQGPQPVA
-439 VPEIAGKT
+439 VPDTVGRS
-447 LTDAISAITTAG
+447 LTEAIDALTAVG

-472 VAGDVV
+472 VPGDVV
-478 LSTSPAAG
+478 LSASPGAG
-486 QEVAPGTPIDL
+486 QQVAPGTPVDL
-497 VISSGKVTL
+497 TVSSGQVTL

-518 ATLASDKLRLVG
+518 ATLASEKLQLVG
-530 VEVPDTTCDSTRAN
+530 VEVPDETCDATRAN

-550 SMVPGDVPQG
+550 SLAPGDVPQG
-560 STIKLG
+560 STVQLG

>member
-1 MRVTDE
+1 MTDE
-7 GRLIAGRYLVG
+7 GRLIAGRYQVG
-18 PRLGHGGMSEV
+18 PRLGRGGMSEV
-29 HLGTDTRLGRTV
+29 YLGTDTRLGRTV

-84 VSVDDN
+84 VSLDDN
-90 GGESRRP
+90 GAESRRP

-109 KDLIAEGPVE
+109 KDLIAEGPLDV
-119 IDEAVRITE
+119 DEAVRITE

-242 APSSINPAVPP
+242 APSSINPAVTP
-253 ALDAVVAHALSK
+253 ALDAVVARALSK
-265 DRYRRY
+265 DRYERF

-287 RLPDR
+287 RLPDH

-310 SNDSELALRQL
+310 VNDSELALRQL
-321 AEDNSVVRTQR
+321 AEDNSIVRTQR
-332 RPPVLWIWSSV
+332 RPPVLWIWSSI

-356 VLTLQPS
+356 VLTLQPA

-370 REVPALTETTYDSAQ
+370 REVPTLTETTYDSAQ
-385 ATLTGLDLVPSQVV
+385 STLTELDLVPSQVA
-399 EYNPSIPEGEVIRTD
+399 EYSSTVPEGEVIRTD
-414 PGSGTIVAPDTVI
+414 PGSGTIVAPETVI
-427 RVVVSQGPQPVA
+427 RIVVSQGPQPVA
-439 VPEIAGKT
+439 VPDTVGRSLAEAIDA
-447 LTDAISAITTAG
+447 LTAVG

-472 VAGDVV
+472 VPGDVV
-478 LSTSPAAG
+478 LSASPGAG
-486 QEVAPGTPIDL
+486 QQVAPGTPVDL
-497 VISSGKVTL
+497 TVSSGQVTL

-518 ATLASDKLRLVG
+518 ATLASEKLQLVG
-530 VEVPDTTCDSTRAN
+530 VEVPDETCDATRAN

-550 SMVPGDVPQG
+550 SLAPGDVPQG
-560 STIKLG
+560 STVQLG

>member
-1 MRVTDE
+1 MTDE
-7 GRLIAGRYLVG
+7 GRLIAGRYQVG
-18 PRLGHGGMSEV
+18 PRLGRGGMSEV
-29 HLGTDTRLGRTV
+29 YLGTDTRLGRTV

-84 VSVDDN
+84 VSLDDN
-90 GGESRRP
+90 GAESRRP

-109 KDLIAEGPVE
+109 KDLIAEGPLDV
-119 IDEAVRITE
+119 DEAVRITE

-242 APSSINPAVPP
+242 APSSINPAVTP
-253 ALDAVVAHALSK
+253 ALDAVVARALSK
-265 DRYRRY
+265 DRYERF

-287 RLPDR
+287 RLPDH

-310 SNDSELALRQL
+310 VNDSELALRQL
-321 AEDNSVVRTQR
+321 AEDNSIVRTQR
-332 RPPVLWIWSSV
+332 RPPVLWIWSSI

-356 VLTLQPS
+356 VLTLQPA

-370 REVPALTETTYDSAQ
+370 REVPTLTETTYDSAQ
-385 ATLTGLDLVPSQVV
+385 STLTELDLVPSQVA
-399 EYNPSIPEGEVIRTD
+399 EYSSTVPEGEVIRTD
-414 PGSGTIVAPDTVI
+414 PGSGTIVAPETVI
-427 RVVVSQGPQPVA
+427 RIVVSQGPQPVA
-439 VPEIAGKT
+439 VPDTVGQSLAEAIDA
-447 LTDAISAITTAG
+447 LTAVG

-472 VAGDVV
+472 VPGDVV
-478 LSTSPAAG
+478 LSASPGAG
-486 QEVAPGTPIDL
+486 QQVAPGTPVDL
-497 VISSGKVTL
+497 TVSSGQVTL

-518 ATLASDKLRLVG
+518 ATVASEKLQLVG
-530 VEVPDTTCDSTRAN
+530 VEVPDETCDATRAN

-550 SMVPGDVPQG
+550 SLAPGDVPQG
-560 STIKLG
+560 STVQLG

>member
-1 MRVTDE
+1 VTEE
-7 GRLIAGRYLVG
+7 GRLIAGRYQVG
-18 PRLGHGGMSEV
+18 PRLGRGGMSEV
-29 HLGTDTRLGRTV
+29 YLGTDTRLGRTV
-41 AIKELKLS
+41 AVKELKLS

-61 QEAQSASRMS
+61 QEAQAASRMS

-84 VSVDDN
+84 VTVDEQ
-90 GGESRRP
+90 GTESRRP
-97 FIVMEHIEGRLL
+97 FIIMEHIEGRLL
-109 KDLIAEGPVE
+109 KDVIAEGPVDV
-119 IDEAVRITE
+119 DEAVRITE

-242 APSSINPAVPP
+242 APSSINPAVSP
-253 ALDAVVAHALSK
+253 ALDSIVARALSK
-265 DRYRRY
+265 DRYERF

-282 DAAAG
+282 DAASG
-287 RLPDR
+287 RLADH

-310 SNDSELALRQL
+310 MNDSELALRQL
-321 AEDNSVVRTQR
+321 AEDNSIVRTQR
-332 RPPVLWIWSSV
+332 RPPVLWIWSSI

-363 STLPSQS
+363 TTLPSQS
-370 REVPALTETTYDSAQ
+370 REVPTLTSTSYDSAQ
-385 ATLTGLDLVPSQVV
+385 STLTALDLVPSKVTEFSDSV
-399 EYNPSIPEGEVIRTD
+399 PEGEVIRTD

-427 RVVVSQGPQPVA
+427 RVYVSQGAEPVA
-439 VPEIAGKT
+439 VPATAGSA
-447 LTDAISAITTAG
+447 LSDAIAALTAAG
-459 FVEGSQTRENSPT
+459 FEEGSQTRTNSPT
-472 VAGDVV
+472 VPADIVISSAPSGGD
-478 LSTSPAAG
+478 LA
-486 QEVAPGTPIDL
+486 APGTPVD
-497 VISSGKVTL
+497 VVVSSGTVVL
-506 PDLVGTSLSSAL
+506 PDLVGLSLSAAL
-518 ATLASDKLRLVG
+518 AALEAEDLQLVG
-530 VEVPDTTCDSTRAN
+530 EEAPDETCESVRRTN
-544 PPITTQ
+544 PPVTTQ
-550 SMVPGDVPQG
+550 SSAPGEVPQG
-560 STIKLG
+560 STIELG